1 MIDLSKKL
9 SVSENK
15 EIVKEAFE
23 NLKHDKVSKILL
35 FNENTLIAIIR
46 KEALLNYELFF
57 ELEEITLRIKRG
69 VKIKKCICTLYANY
83 FIVDNEF

>member
-1 MIDLSKKL
+1 MIDLSKKIL
-9 SVSENK
+9 VSENE

-46 KEALLNYELFF
+46 KEALLNYELYF
-57 ELEEITLRIKRG
+57 ELDEITLRIKRG
-69 VKIKKCICTLYANY
+69 KTLKKCICTLYANY
-83 FIVDNEF
+83 FLVDNEI